1 MAANN
6 KTFFLWLRFPQ
17 AAASESG
24 VGPTA
29 PGWHAMQLVS
39 RAGYVSPPFHARATK
54 TPPRALMGPS
64 PGFACSSPLPGVAHH
79 HARSRSRFIA
89 ALCEDEA

>member
-39 RAGYVSPPFHARATK
+39 RGQVMCRPLSMPERLKPRRAR
-54 TPPRALMGPS
+54 
-64 PGFACSSPLPGVAHH
+64 
-79 HARSRSRFIA
+79 
-89 ALCEDEA
+89 